1 MPFVS
6 TSHKNHVKF
15 LTKQYNFTKLNIL
28 KHGWNPCETWV
39 SACSKNSLK
48 VVTNKDLCRTWFVLY
63 NTVKGLREM
72 LIPSQIWGEDVHI
85 DRAKVR
91 ANLEEIQKNIAHSK
105 IKIIAVTKY
114 FGLDSIKA
122 GFEVGIRDFGES
134 RAIDAINKI
143 EALPEEIKQ
152 NSTFHFIGHLQTNKV
167 EKVVKHFDV
176 IHSVDSL
183 KVARAISNAACQLNK
198 REKVLLQVNNA
209 EEEQKFGYAKD
220 VLKADMQELLK
231 LKGLEIIGLMNI
243 APLNLNDSELEGL
256 FKDIRMFRDEL
267 EREFDIKLPE
277 LSMGMSNDYKI
288 AIREGAT
295 IIRVGRKLFS

>member
-1 MPFVS
+1 
-6 TSHKNHVKF
+6 
-15 LTKQYNFTKLNIL
+15 
-28 KHGWNPCETWV
+28 
-39 SACSKNSLK
+39 
-48 VVTNKDLCRTWFVLY
+48 
-63 NTVKGLREM
+63 M
-72 LIPSQIWGEDVHI
+72 LIPSQIWGEDIHI
-85 DRAKVR
+85 DRTKVK
-91 ANLEEIQKNIAHSK
+91 ANLEEIQKSIAHSK

-122 GFEVGIRDFGES
+122 GYEVGIRNFGES

-143 EALPEEIKQ
+143 EALPDEIKQ

-183 KVARAISNAACQLNK
+183 KVAKAISNAACQLNK

-220 VLKADMQELLK
+220 VLKTDMQELLK
-231 LKGLEIIGLMNI
+231 LEGLEIIGLMNI
-243 APLNLNDSELEGL
+243 APLNLNDNELEGL
-256 FKDIRMFRDEL
+256 FKDIRLFRDEL
-267 EREFDIKLPE
+267 EQEFDIKLPE